1 MSRAAAREQAFKL
14 LYQCEIMSAPP
25 DEILETYTGLAGEDA
40 AYPLLDQNDL
50 DFLKQELFGAWE
62 HKEEIDALIG
72 RNTKDWKVNRL
83 SRVLLA
89 IMRIAVYEMCHQEDI
104 PRLVSINEAIELD
117 KQYDDEGTGA
127 FVNGILGGVLREL
140 EG

>member
-1 MSRAAAREQAFKL
+1 M
-14 LYQCEIMSAPP
+14 
-25 DEILETYTGLAGEDA
+25 
-40 AYPLLDQNDL
+40 
-50 DFLKQELFGAWE
+50 
-62 HKEEIDALIG
+62 
-72 RNTKDWKVNRL
+72 
-83 SRVLLA
+83 LA

-104 PRLVSINEAIELD
+104 PRLVSINEAIELA

>member
-14 LYQCEIMSAPP
+14 LYQCDIMSAPP

-89 IMRIAVYEMCHQEDI
+89 IMRIAVYEMCHQEDLSLI
-104 PRLVSINEAIELD
+104 HILPGATLIGVVATAFTPVS
-117 KQYDDEGTGA
+117 
-127 FVNGILGGVLREL
+127 FRS
-140 EG
+140 